1 MISSKI
7 TFFNGFD
14 YPLSWFKIYYMKK
27 ALLFLL
33 ILITLPLAAFP
44 ANKKMVPKT
53 SDGENLLPNIFIYA
67 IPDDDTTTF
76 NEELTEYIP
85 NETQSGNEDEI
96 TLEYED
102 NTIIGATTLKGY
114 AQFIEDDSTIHLKDT
129 DDNYI
134 LNIKTPQKITS
145 SNRMN
150 INNNKVQKQLQ
161 TYQEAEYRIAPKT
174 IKSSDK
180 IGDFTFGASYGSE
193 VDCIAMLETE
203 TGLFTKYEKD
213 RFALSSSFKKS
224 LNTTYAA
231 DYNTISITPEFKLN
245 NYMSFKNV
253 LSADITRNRRSTKLV
268 FALNPFGK
276 DKDRMELEFGAKQTI
291 YLDTDFT
298 KTQFSFSTIFKL

>member
-1 MISSKI
+1 
-7 TFFNGFD
+7 
-14 YPLSWFKIYYMKK
+14 MKRI
-27 ALLFLL
+27 LLTLI
-33 ILITLPLAAFP
+33 ILIALPLTAYS

-85 NETQSGNEDEI
+85 NETQSDNEDEI

-114 AQFIEDDSTIHLKDT
+114 AQFIEDDSAIHLKDT

-150 INNNKVQKQLQ
+150 INNNNKVQKQLQ

-174 IKSSDK
+174 IRSSDK
-180 IGDFTFGASYGSE
+180 IGDITFGASYGSE

-213 RFALSSSFKKS
+213 KFSLSSTFKKS

-231 DYNTISITPEFKLN
+231 DYNTISIAPEYRLN
-245 NYMSFKNV
+245 NYMSLRNI
-253 LSADITRNRRSTKLV
+253 LSADITRNRRSTKFV
-268 FALNPFGK
+268 FSLNPFGK

-298 KTQFSFSTIFKL
+298 KTEFSFSTVFKL